1 MFPRYNRLV
10 DFSPKSDVHR
20 GNVICRPSE
29 ATGLTSELISSWPV
43 GFRNMPARG
52 TCPGSVPG
60 VNKDQRNTRNLSFVF
75 NKRPK
80 QPEIP
85 SMQATT
91 LSLHNRDSGSD
102 ALKIFKGN
110 GSQSVFGFRNYMLGN
125 AMVDISREPGSP
137 ARQLLKM
144 SFGRFSAF
152 ALESGFQRIKSL
164 SGLVDLLTG
173 MHFSIRIN
181 SKVLDTEVNS
191 KGSFRV
197 VRSLFVNLYNY
208 AKVEDSV
215 NQNQISLSS
224 DSVEPCFLVF
234 SKPNRDSLP
243 SLQRDQRD
251 LLKSFPRKDTLIID
265 DRTIKMELWLNGLVS
280 LVGFADLGNGPNR
293 KLGGKTKLISNWI
306 VNRLVDLNLV
316 GTMQSKNSLCY
327 VVARLVKP
335 LHCFAEHLML
345 LRGGTEL
352 NHQGLK
358 HSTECYIQGI
368 DTFGTQQK
376 YSWSVPNSSHPLKG
390 VGLLGAFL

>member
-280 LVGFADLGNGPNR
+280 LVGFAAHGNGPNS
-293 KLGGKTKLISNWI
+293 KLRGKTEMFSNRI
-306 VNRLVDLNLV
+306 VNRLMDFNLV
-316 GTMQSKNSLCY
+316 GTMHSKYSLCY
-327 VVARLVKP
+327 AITSLVKP
-335 LHCFAEHLML
+335 LHSFTEHLML
-345 LRGGTEL
+345 LRGGIEFY
-352 NHQGLK
+352 HQGLK
-358 HSTECYIQGI
+358 HCIEDYIQWIYSFRYQGR
-368 DTFGTQQK
+368 GTLL
-376 YSWSVPNSSHPLKG
+376 PGLKAE
-390 VGLLGAFL
+390 VSTTPAPRRTL

>member
-1 MFPRYNRLV
+1 MLPRYNRPV
-10 DFSPKSDVHR
+10 DCGPKSDINRSDV
-20 GNVICRPSE
+20 VSRPSE
-29 ATGLTSELISSWPV
+29 AAGLTSKFISSRSV
-43 GFRNMPARG
+43 SLRYMPTRWAG
-52 TCPGSVPG
+52 PGSVSR
-60 VNKDQRNTRNLSFVF
+60 VNKDHRNTGNLGFVVY
-75 NKRPK
+75 KHSEQSK
-80 QPEIP
+80 IP
-85 SMQATT
+85 GMQAAT
-91 LSLHNRDSGSD
+91 LSLSNRNSVSN
-102 ALKIFKGN
+102 ALKIFKCN
-110 GSQSVFGFRNYMLGN
+110 RPQSVFGLRNYNLGN

-173 MHFSIRIN
+173 MDFSIRIN

-265 DRTIKMELWLNGLVS
+265 DRTIKPKFWFDRLIS
-280 LVGFADLGNGPNR
+280 LISFADLRNSSNGE
-293 KLGGKTKLISNWI
+293 LGGKTEMFSNRI
-306 VNRLVDLNLV
+306 VNCLMDFNLI
-316 GTMQSKNSLCY
+316 GTMHGKDCLCY

-335 LHCFAEHLML
+335 LHCFKEHLML
-345 LRGGTEL
+345 LRGGIEL
-352 NHQGLK
+352 YHQGLK
-358 HSTECYIQGI
+358 HSIECIVQRINSLWCTAGYAPPRAKAQGFRYPC
-368 DTFGTQQK
+368 TPRL
-376 YSWSVPNSSHPLKG
+376 S
-390 VGLLGAFL
+390 